1 MEAKLDP
8 IDLNPTTVFPTTRKV
23 LSQPKWLLLMVVLGV
38 LIAGALWQSGKT
50 AMMVALT
57 RLESVSQERVKLY
70 RTTLDTALNTLG
82 HVPLLVAQHD
92 AVQNLLKEGSG
103 LQDVRDYL
111 SSTTTA
117 SGAAVIFVLKPNG
130 TTVASSNW
138 AKEKSFEGRN
148 YGFRPYHRDAIE
160 GREGRFFAVGYT
172 TGRAGYFISQPVFSD
187 DNASRVLG
195 VVVVKVELEGVQST
209 WQEGGEL
216 VMVTNQDGVVVSAS
230 NPNWLYRTLK
240 PLALE
245 VRQRIDRNQTFVGQD
260 LEPINFNEFS
270 IGKVS
275 AVRINERAYLKASAN
290 LSSPQWTVHYL
301 ASMYSAQTTRLVV
314 IGFLAGGLLFV
325 LVAILYWREAMRKRQ
340 LLREAEEA
348 QRIMK
353 INAKLTTEIAVREKA
368 EADLQATQEEL
379 VLASKMSALGRMSA
393 AIAHEVN
400 QPIAAIKTFSASG
413 RLLLERE
420 KYAETEQALLDI
432 GEVTD
437 RLSKI
442 TSDLKLF
449 SRTTNQESTDIA
461 LPSLLS
467 KVLRGFKPLLAEHDI
482 ALHHIDHKAD
492 FIVRGSDHRLQQ
504 VISNILTNA
513 IDVLKDSP
521 NKKKIEISLQAE
533 DNFAVLRIIDNGPG
547 IDEAVL
553 DKVFDPFVT
562 TKPLEQGVGL
572 GLAISFGL
580 VEEMGGML
588 RARNSKTGGAVF
600 SIQLPLV
607 RSGGN
612 ALSKAE

>member
-1 MEAKLDP
+1 MDAKLDT
-8 IDLNPTTVFPTTRKV
+8 IDLNRTTVFPTVRRV
-23 LSQPKWLLLMVVLGV
+23 FGQPKWLLFM
-38 LIAGALWQSGKT
+38 AALVILTTVTIWQSGKA
-50 AMMVALT
+50 AMMVSLT

-70 RTTLDTALNTLG
+70 RTTLETALNTLG

-92 AVQNLLKEGSG
+92 AVQDLLQEGSG

-111 SSTTTA
+111 SSTATA
-117 SGAAVIFVLKPNG
+117 SGAAVIFVLQPDG

-172 TGRAGYFISQPVFSD
+172 TGRSGYFISRPVFSD
-187 DNASRVLG
+187 DAISRILG
-195 VVVVKVELEGVQST
+195 VVVVKVELEGVQT
-209 WQEGGEL
+209 AWQEGGEL
-216 VMVTNQDGVVVSAS
+216 VMVTNKDGVVVSAS
-230 NPNWLYRTLK
+230 NPNWLFRTLS
-240 PLALE
+240 PLTAK

-260 LEPINFNEFS
+260 LEPIDFKEFS
-270 IGKVS
+270 IGGVS
-275 AVRINERAYLKASAN
+275 AVHVNQSAYLKASAQ
-290 LSSPQWTVHYL
+290 LSSPQWSVHYL
-301 ASMYSAQTTRLVV
+301 ASMSSAKTTRLVV
-314 IGFLAGGLLFV
+314 MLFLAGGLLFI
-325 LVAILYWREAMRKRQ
+325 LVALLYWQEKTRKRQ
-340 LLREAEEA
+340 LLREATEA
-348 QRIMK
+348 QRIKK
-353 INAKLTTEIAVREKA
+353 INTKLTEEIAVREKA
-368 EADLQATQEEL
+368 EADLQVTQEEL

-420 KYAETEQALLDI
+420 KYEETEQALIDI

-449 SRTTNQESTDIA
+449 SRTTNQENTDIA
-461 LPSLLS
+461 LPKLLS
-467 KVLRGFKPLLAEHDI
+467 KVLREFRPRFQEHSI
-482 ALHHIDHKAD
+482 GLKYTGHEGD

-513 IDVLKDSP
+513 LDVLKDGEQAKSLD
-521 NKKKIEISLQAE
+521 ISLQQE
-533 DNFAVLRIIDNGPG
+533 NDFALLRFIDNGPG

-588 RARNSKTGGAVF
+588 RARNSETGGAVF
-600 SIQLPLV
+600 SVRLPLV
-607 RSGGN
+607 QSG
-612 ALSKAE
+612 ADLLSNVE

>member
-1 MEAKLDP
+1 MAAKLDT
-8 IDLNPTTVFPTTRKV
+8 IVSTRMTIFPTARKV
-23 LSQPKWLLLMVVLGV
+23 FGQPKLLLLISV
-38 LIAGALWQSGKT
+38 LIILISGVIWQSGKT
-50 AMMVALT
+50 AMTVALM

-70 RTTLDTALNTLG
+70 RTTLETALNTLG
-82 HVPLLVAQHD
+82 HVPLLIAQHD
-92 AVQNLLKEGSG
+92 AVQGLLQDGVG
-103 LQDVRDYL
+103 LQAVRDYL

-117 SGAAVIFVLKPNG
+117 SGAAVIFVLRPDG

-138 AKEKSFEGRN
+138 AKDKSFEGRN

-172 TGRAGYFISQPVFSD
+172 TGRSGYFISRPVFSD
-187 DNASRVLG
+187 DPISRVLG

-209 WQEGGEL
+209 WQAGGEL
-216 VMVTNQDGVVVSAS
+216 VMVSNKDGVVVSAS
-230 NPNWLYRTLK
+230 NPDWLYRTLN
-240 PLALE
+240 PLSPQ
-245 VRQRIDRNQTFVGQD
+245 VRKRIDRNQTFVGQD
-260 LEPINFNEFS
+260 LEPIDFEAFS
-270 IGKVS
+270 INNVS
-275 AVRINERAYLKASAN
+275 AVHINQNTYLKASAQ

-301 ASMYSAQTTRLVV
+301 ANMSSAQTARLVV
-314 IGFLAGGLLFV
+314 MVFLAGSILFI
-325 LVAILYWREAMRKRQ
+325 LVALLYWREATRKRQ

-348 QRIMK
+348 QRIK
-353 INAKLTTEIAVREKA
+353 QINAKLTEEIAVREKA

-420 KYAETEQALLDI
+420 KYEETEQALVEI

-449 SRTTNQESTDIA
+449 SRTTNQESADIA
-461 LPSLLS
+461 LPKLLS
-467 KVLRGFKPLLAEHDI
+467 RVLREFRPRFQEHGI
-482 ALHHIDHKAD
+482 GLKYTGHEGK

-504 VISNILTNA
+504 VVSNILTNA
-513 IDVLKDSP
+513 IDVLKDGDY
-521 NKKKIEISLQAE
+521 KKSVEISLQVE
-533 DNFAVLRIIDNGPG
+533 DNFALLRFIDNGPG

-600 SIQLPLV
+600 SVRLPLV
-607 RSGGN
+607 KTGSKI
-612 ALSKAE
+612 LSETE

>member
-1 MEAKLDP
+1 MDAKLDT
-8 IDLNPTTVFPTTRKV
+8 IDLNRTTVFPTVRRV
-23 LSQPKWLLLMVVLGV
+23 FGQPKWLLFM
-38 LIAGALWQSGKT
+38 AALVILTTVTIWQSGKA
-50 AMMVALT
+50 AMMVSLT

-70 RTTLDTALNTLG
+70 RTTLETALNTLG

-92 AVQNLLKEGSG
+92 AVQDLLQEGSG

-111 SSTTTA
+111 SSTATA
-117 SGAAVIFVLKPNG
+117 SGAAVIFVLQPDG

-172 TGRAGYFISQPVFSD
+172 TGRSGYFISRPVFSD
-187 DNASRVLG
+187 DAISRILG
-195 VVVVKVELEGVQST
+195 VVVVKVELEGVQT
-209 WQEGGEL
+209 AWQEGGEL
-216 VMVTNQDGVVVSAS
+216 VMVTNKDGVVVSAS
-230 NPNWLYRTLK
+230 NPNWLFRTLS
-240 PLALE
+240 PLTAK

-260 LEPINFNEFS
+260 LEPIDFKEFS
-270 IGKVS
+270 IGGVS
-275 AVRINERAYLKASAN
+275 AVHVNQSAYLKASAQ
-290 LSSPQWTVHYL
+290 LSSPQWSVHYL
-301 ASMYSAQTTRLVV
+301 ASMSSAKTTRLVV
-314 IGFLAGGLLFV
+314 MLFLAGGLLFI
-325 LVAILYWREAMRKRQ
+325 LVALLYWQEKTRKRQ
-340 LLREAEEA
+340 LLREATEA
-348 QRIMK
+348 QRIKK
-353 INAKLTTEIAVREKA
+353 INTKLTEEIAVREKA
-368 EADLQATQEEL
+368 EADLQVTQEEL

-413 RLLLERE
+413 RLLLERK
-420 KYAETEQALLDI
+420 KYEETEQALIDI

-449 SRTTNQESTDIA
+449 SRTTNQENTDIA
-461 LPSLLS
+461 LPKLLS
-467 KVLRGFKPLLAEHDI
+467 KVLREFRPRFQEHSI
-482 ALHHIDHKAD
+482 GLKYTGHEGD

-513 IDVLKDSP
+513 LDVLKDGEQAKSLD
-521 NKKKIEISLQAE
+521 ISLQQE
-533 DNFAVLRIIDNGPG
+533 NDFALLRFIDNGPG

-588 RARNSKTGGAVF
+588 RARNSETGGAVF
-600 SIQLPLV
+600 SVRLPLV
-607 RSGGN
+607 QSGAN
-612 ALSKAE
+612 LLSNVE